1 MEKAACDVVLPE
13 LGSSNM
19 SRRSKIALA
28 CVLMLGAAG
37 PLATGMGG
45 AVAQETQPNV
55 RMARE
60 LVAAASA
67 FETYTRT
74 AGAIRPGFAGPRD
87 VASAV
92 NIAASHDPRQLE
104 TGMIA
109 YAAMAALQDPAFVE
123 GVGRVAGRSRAR
135 DAMVPRLNDYPETAV
150 ELPGADS
157 AAARARA
164 ALPRQI

>member
-123 GVGRVAGRSRAR
+123 GVERVAADAR
-135 DAMVPRLNDYPETAV
+135 PPHPMLPPLHDYPPPPV
-150 ELPGADS
+150 HLPAP
-157 AAARARA
+157 ARA
-164 ALPRQI
+164 P